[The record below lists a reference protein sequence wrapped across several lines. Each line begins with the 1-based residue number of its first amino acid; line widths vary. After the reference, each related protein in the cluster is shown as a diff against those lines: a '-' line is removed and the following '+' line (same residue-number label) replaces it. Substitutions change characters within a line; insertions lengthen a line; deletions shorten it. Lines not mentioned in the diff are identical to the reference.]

1 MAERKTKRLKEP
13 KPGYATIKSM
23 QDFFAKIRTLSPSL
37 IDKAFLQANL
47 IAPKNELDVL
57 KTLYFLGVIEADGTV
72 AKEKLQLL
80 QMKGEA
86 FQGNLSAI
94 VNEAYTDVFSTVDLS
109 TAQSDEGLFN
119 YFKKTHTSVQ
129 FAKRAVSLF
138 LWLCLEAGIKLS
150 EELERRAQQSLKLSE
165 AIAEAK
171 RGKPVPREER
181 KAKKVSSK
189 ERLPKK
195 ERKKAM
201 RKDTI
206 AEVRLPRIGVKGLK
220 PFLHYAMA
228 SERTPL
234 DVIATAMGYEEKER
248 ASSASQLANYIWTA
262 DVFGLAVREG
272 DEILLKA
279 KGRKFLKSDD
289 SAKQI
294 IREAFSSDFV
304 LGPFSRML
312 CVKGKVISAEEFNRV
327 VTIYSKDPAAGNR
340 VQEWM
345 LFAGLISEK
354 EDGNI
359 DLHFELTDTGV
370 HRPHNRVSL
379 QERIYRNLV
388 FIGFLKSDSSNPQNY
403 KAIEQLLNDFRTS
416 LPDKS
421 ERKMCELVARI
432 LSCFGFV
439 CQFENGP
446 REERDAGKAK
456 RLEFGPQ
463 GDDLAAFTYAAE
475 ELDGI
480 ALAAELKRS
489 RANKNS
495 VKQAVLFRDRIETL
509 YNKSVAAIPVVISDS
524 SGYCD
529 RVAKEY
535 ASTSRVV
542 HLPLSGLWALL
553 EKQKDRFES
562 GDTLIDSF
570 HILRCINSLIQSEYY
585 EPTDQDLSNLVQSM
599 LS

>member
-1 MAERKTKRLKEP
+1 
-13 KPGYATIKSM
+13 
-23 QDFFAKIRTLSPSL
+23 
-37 IDKAFLQANL
+37 
-47 IAPKNELDVL
+47 
-57 KTLYFLGVIEADGTV
+57 
-72 AKEKLQLL
+72 
-80 QMKGEA
+80 
-86 FQGNLSAI
+86 
-94 VNEAYTDVFSTVDLS
+94 VNEAYRDVFSTVDLS

-129 FAKRAVSLF
+129 FAKRAVGLF
-138 LWLCLEAGIKLS
+138 LWLCSEAGINLS
-150 EELERRAQQSLKLSE
+150 EELEQRVQKSLKLSG
-165 AIAEAK
+165 AVAEAK

-181 KAKKVSSK
+181 ETKKVSSK
-189 ERLPKK
+189 ERPPKK

-206 AEVRLPRIGVKGLK
+206 AEVRLPRIGVEGLK
-220 PFLHYAMA
+220 SFLHYAMA
-228 SERTPL
+228 SEHTPL
-234 DVIATAMGYEEKER
+234 DVIATAMGYEEKEG

-262 DVFGLAVREG
+262 EVFGLAVRED

-279 KGRKFLKSDD
+279 KGRKFVKSDN

-294 IREAFSSDFV
+294 IREAFSSGLV

-312 CVKGKVISAEEFNRV
+312 RIKDKEISAQEFNRV
-327 VTIYSKDPAAGNR
+327 VTLYSKDPVAGNR
-340 VQEWM
+340 VREWM
-345 LFAGLISEK
+345 QFADLILEK

-370 HRPHNRVSL
+370 HRPHNSFAL
-379 QERIYRNLV
+379 QEHIYRTLV
-388 FIGFLKSDSSNPQNY
+388 FVGFLKSDSSNPQNY
-403 KAIEQLLNDFRTS
+403 KAIEQLLNDFRAS

-432 LSCFGFV
+432 LSCLGFV

-446 REERDAGKAK
+446 REEREAEQAK

-475 ELDGI
+475 ELNGI
-480 ALAAELKRS
+480 ALATELKRS
-489 RANKNS
+489 RADKNS
-495 VKQAVLFRDRIETL
+495 VKQAVLFKDRIEAF

-553 EKQKDRFES
+553 EKQKERFES
-562 GDTLIDSF
+562 GDTLIDCF

-585 EPTDQDLSNLVQSM
+585 EPTDQELLNLVQRM